1 VTVVEIIAISSSVCG
16 SLGVSFPHLRCRVSP
31 EKYGTIPNEPKAPP
45 LGAPVTTE
53 WKATRACGILADMS
67 WRRMASR
74 REAVNQDGLGL
85 SATTATYLHQ
95 HAGRTFDNVDDLE
108 AALRGE
114 RYIAD
119 RGLATTLYLTLRL
132 RKPLLLEGEAGVGKT
147 EIAKVLAAILD
158 TPLIRLQC
166 YEGLDASSAIYE
178 WDYPRQM
185 LYLQTIEA
193 TGGTDRETARRD
205 LFSEEFLLKRPL
217 LQAIDAAH
225 EKSPVLL
232 IDEVDRA
239 DQELEAFLLELLSD
253 FQVTV
258 PELGTIRAEHLPIV
272 ILTSNRTREIHDAL
286 KRRCLYYWIDFPT
299 FQKEYR
305 ILSAKVPEAPQRLA
319 TQICGFTQGLR
330 EVDLFKSPGMAETL
344 DWAHALLSLGTTE
357 LTNDSVDDTL
367 GVILKYQE
375 DVDRVRGDVANALI
389 TRAARATAD

>member
-1 VTVVEIIAISSSVCG
+1 
-16 SLGVSFPHLRCRVSP
+16 
-31 EKYGTIPNEPKAPP
+31 
-45 LGAPVTTE
+45 
-53 WKATRACGILADMS
+53 M
-67 WRRMASR
+67 
-74 REAVNQDGLGL
+74 
-85 SATTATYLHQ
+85 
-95 HAGRTFDNVDDLE
+95 
-108 AALRGE
+108 RGE

-132 RKPLLLEGEAGVGKT
+132 GKPLLLEGEAGVGKT
-147 EIAKVLAAILD
+147 EIAKVLAAALD

-185 LYLQTIEA
+185 LYLRSLEVV
-193 TGGTDRETARRD
+193 GELGRDEVRRD

-225 EKSPVLL
+225 DRAPVLL
-232 IDEVDRA
+232 IDEIDRA

-258 PELGTIRAEHLPIV
+258 PELGTIRAEHVPIV

-286 KRRCLYYWIDFPT
+286 KRRCLYYWIDFPDY
-299 FQKEYR
+299 QKEFR
-305 ILSAKVPEAPQRLA
+305 ILSAKVPEASERLA
-319 TQICGFTQGLR
+319 TQICTFTQSLR

-344 DWAHALLSLGTTE
+344 DWANALLALGSKDLSDE
-357 LTNDSVDDTL
+357 VVEDTL

-375 DVDRVRGDVANALI
+375 DVDRVRGDIAETLVE
-389 TRAARATAD
+389 RAERGIPA

>member
-1 VTVVEIIAISSSVCG
+1 MSTAQQD
-16 SLGVSFPHLRCRVSP
+16 F
-31 EKYGTIPNEPKAPP
+31 
-45 LGAPVTTE
+45 VTT
-53 WKATRACGILADMS
+53 GGD
-67 WRRMASR
+67 
-74 REAVNQDGLGL
+74 
-85 SATTATYLHQ
+85 
-95 HAGRTFDNVDDLE
+95 HAGRTFASVEDLE
-108 AALRGE
+108 RGLREE
-114 RYIAD
+114 RYVTE

-147 EIAKVLAAILD
+147 EIAKVLAAMLG

-185 LYLQTIEA
+185 LYLRTLEA
-193 TGGTDRETARRD
+193 TGGLDAERAQQN
-205 LFSEEFLLKRPL
+205 LFGEQFLLKRPL

-225 EKSPVLL
+225 DRAPVLL

-258 PELGTIRAEHLPIV
+258 PELGTIRAEHVPIV

-299 FQKEYR
+299 FEKEFR
-305 ILSAKVPEAPQRLA
+305 ILAAKVPEAPEQLA
-319 TQICGFTQGLR
+319 RQICAFTQGLR
-330 EVDLFKSPGMAETL
+330 EVDLFKPPGMAETL
-344 DWAHALLSLGTTE
+344 DWAHALLALGTHQLVAETV
-357 LTNDSVDDTL
+357 NDTL

-375 DVDRVRGDVANALI
+375 DVDRIRGDQAEKLVTQAL
-389 TRAARATAD
+389 RATR

>member
-1 VTVVEIIAISSSVCG
+1 MRA
-16 SLGVSFPHLRCRVSP
+16 
-31 EKYGTIPNEPKAPP
+31 EK
-45 LGAPVTTE
+45 
-53 WKATRACGILADMS
+53 
-67 WRRMASR
+67 
-74 REAVNQDGLGL
+74 
-85 SATTATYLHQ
+85 
-95 HAGRTFDNVDDLE
+95 
-108 AALRGE
+108 
-114 RYIAD
+114 YIAD
-119 RGLATTLYLTLRL
+119 RSLATTLYLMLEL

-147 EIAKVLAAILD
+147 EIAKVLSTILD

-166 YEGLDASSAIYE
+166 YEGLDANAAIYE

-193 TGGTDRETARRD
+193 TGDISREQARRD

-225 EKSPVLL
+225 DKSPVLL

-258 PELGTIRAEHLPIV
+258 PELGTIRAEHVPIV
-272 ILTSNRTREIHDAL
+272 VLTSNRTREIHDAL

-299 FQKEYR
+299 YEKEFS
-305 ILSAKVPEAPQRLA
+305 ILSAKVPDAPQQLA
-319 TQICGFTQGLR
+319 TQICTFTQGLR

-344 DWAHALLSLGTTE
+344 DWAHALLALGSNN
-357 LTNDSVDDTL
+357 LNPQAVDDTL

-375 DVDRVRGDVANALI
+375 DVDRVRGDIANTLVE
-389 TRAARATAD
+389 RAERGIPA